1 MNKLKKKYI
10 MKYIRFM
17 TGASLV
23 IIGIILALMIST
35 SLMVSCN
42 QIKKDVAVRK
52 VSAVVHPEWSE
63 NAVIYEVNVRQY
75 TPEGTLKAFEE
86 HLPRLKDMGIDIL
99 WLMPIH
105 PIGVEKRK
113 GGLGSYYSV
122 QDYKGINPEFGTMQD
137 FKDLVNK
144 AHELGMY
151 LILDWV
157 PNHSAWDNQLVF
169 DHPEWYQKNS
179 NGSMISPFDWTDVVA
194 LDYDNPELRE
204 YMTDALKFWVI
215 EADIDGYRCDV
226 ANEVPLDYW
235 NEATDEVRKVKDVFF
250 LAEAEVPEH
259 HDKAFDMSYG
269 WELHHIMNQL
279 ANGEANANNLRTYF
293 KKNDSIFPQNSFRM
307 HFTSNHD
314 ENSWNGTEFERMG
327 NAYDAL
333 AVFTFTSQG
342 MPLIYS
348 GQEAGL
354 DKRLRFFEKDTIIW
368 DDLTYQE
375 FYKRLID
382 LKKSNKALE
391 HGSGGGEFII
401 LNNTQ
406 DKSIFSFLRE
416 KDGNKVLSILNFSD
430 KPVEFKFDDE
440 KANGS
445 YNDYFEGSQVEIMTG
460 DIIILEPWKYKVLI
474 DN

>member
-1 MNKLKKKYI
+1 
-10 MKYIRFM
+10 M